1 MTFRQ
6 FSGIVELRT
15 KIVSAS
21 TYSIG
26 LLYALAAQG
35 SVDSLKALLL
45 GVAGLLVDMGTTGF
59 NTYFDWYRN
68 VDDPRFNRE
77 EEKVLVHEGVSPGSA
92 LGISL
97 ICFGLAGAVGLAL
110 TWMVGLPLLVLGLC
124 SMLVGFFYSA
134 GPKPIS
140 STPLGELFAGGFL
153 GSVYFCI
160 CLYVL
165 MGTFSGRFLLVSL
178 PQTLAIAAILSANNA
193 CDIEGDSAA
202 GRRTLAV
209 ILGKASAPLLIY
221 AEMGFA
227 LLLLMIFGLS
237 GILPVYSAWCAMLG
251 GIVVVFILNRMHRI
265 GYSHETKGPIM
276 KKISLA
282 FMVQSAAQIAA
293 LSSMPIFG
301 KNFIYNVRD
310 TMHLLTS
317 ITA

>member
-26 LLYALAAQG
+26 LLYALAVKG
-35 SVDSLKALLL
+35 SVDPLKALLL

-77 EEKVLVHEGVSPGSA
+77 EAKVLIHEGVSPGSA

-97 ICFGLAGAVGLAL
+97 ICFGLAGAIGFAL
-110 TWMVGLPLLVLGLC
+110 TWMVGLPLMVLGLC

-140 STPLGELFAGGFL
+140 STPFGELFAGGFL

-165 MGTFSGRFLLVSL
+165 TGTISGRFLLVSL

-193 CDIEGDSAA
+193 CDIESDSAA

-209 ILGKASAPLLIY
+209 VLGKALAPLLIY
-221 AEMGFA
+221 VEMGSA
-227 LLLLMIFGLS
+227 LLLLMIFGFS
-237 GILPVYSAWCAMLG
+237 GILPLYSAWCAMLG
-251 GIVVVFILNRMHRI
+251 GIGVVFILNRMHRI

-276 KKISLA
+276 GKISLA

-293 LSSMPIFG
+293 LSLMLIFSKG
-301 KNFIYNVRD
+301 FLN
-310 TMHLLTS
+310 
-317 ITA
+317 